1 MLAASAASTRRV
13 RPLPPAAALAF
24 VACCYRAVGA
34 RAMSGR
40 GGYAAAREQMFAEV
54 AQGGEAG
61 AVAGG
66 DASKKV
72 ILGRGCD
79 PVMAERSESFLP
91 PMLGGVKIVSATD
104 DDTFIRL
111 LKERKFD
118 VVFFAPGACR
128 WDAAR
133 RPIPGG
139 NRETHGWGLK
149 KYRELVREL
158 QGPDAVIV
166 ESTEERE
173 VVPLLRKALK
183 LPA

>member
-1 MLAASAASTRRV
+1 MLAAAASTRRV

-24 VACCYRAVGA
+24 IACCYRAVGA

-40 GGYAAAREQMFAEV
+40 GGYAAAREQMVAEV
-54 AQGGEAG
+54 TKGGEVG
-61 AVAGG
+61 AGG